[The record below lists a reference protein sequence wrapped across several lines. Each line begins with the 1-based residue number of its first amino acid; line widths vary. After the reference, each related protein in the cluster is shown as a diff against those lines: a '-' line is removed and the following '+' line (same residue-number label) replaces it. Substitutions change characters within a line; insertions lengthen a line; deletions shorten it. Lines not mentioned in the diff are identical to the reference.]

1 MQGAGQKT
9 IPVRIQPSKG
19 WVTIDFGELRDYRE
33 LLYFL
38 TWRDIKIRYKQ
49 TIMGISWAVIQPFFS
64 MVVFTIFFGRMAK
77 MPSDGVPYP
86 VFSYS
91 ALVSWTFFT
100 TAVTQ
105 AANSLVGNANLLKK
119 VYFPRLYIPV
129 ASILACLVDFLLAF
143 LLLLGIMA
151 WYHLSVTWHIIWVPF
166 FTLVAVI
173 TACGTGLWLAALNVQ
188 FRDVRYTVPFLLQ
201 LWLFLTPVV
210 YPTSML
216 KGSWQIFYSLNP
228 MVGVVDGFR
237 WALLGTGGAP
247 GVNMMVSLVVAGL
260 LFLSGVF
267 SFRRM
272 EKTFADVA

>member
-1 MQGAGQKT
+1 MQGAGQKNV
-9 IPVRIQPSKG
+9 PVRIQPSKG

-91 ALVSWTFFT
+91 ALVPWTFFT

-129 ASILACLVDFLLAF
+129 ASILACLVDFFLAF

-166 FTLVAVI
+166 FTLIAVI

-267 SFRRM
+267 YFRRM